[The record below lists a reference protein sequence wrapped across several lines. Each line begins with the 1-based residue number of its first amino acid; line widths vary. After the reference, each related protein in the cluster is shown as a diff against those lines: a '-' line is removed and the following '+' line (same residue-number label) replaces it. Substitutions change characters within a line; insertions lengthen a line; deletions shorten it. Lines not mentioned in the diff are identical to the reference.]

1 MAGQVPTNLT
11 KKERKDQAKQLRKS
25 QEFSEKVKGNFTKI
39 IIAALVIAAI
49 GAFVFV
55 FTRPAIE
62 KKLVGEAVP
71 EQGREHIAQGST
83 EHGPYSSNP
92 PTSGPHWPQQA
103 ECKIYTQEIADEAAI
118 HSLEHGA
125 AWISYKN
132 KTDSALIKKLTDLVQ
147 KNSNKLLLSPRSKN
161 DSSIAIASWGRL
173 LKLEEFDEQQ
183 INDFIKANK
192 NNSPEPF
199 AAC

>member
-1 MAGQVPTNLT
+1 MAEPGPLNLN

-39 IIAALVIAAI
+39 IIAALVVVVI
-49 GAFVFV
+49 GVFVFV
-55 FTRPAIE
+55 FTRPAVE

-71 EQGREHIAQGST
+71 EQGREHLAQGST

-92 PTSGPHWPQQA
+92 PTSGPHWPHQA
-103 ECKIYTQEIADEAAI
+103 ECKIYTQEVPDEAAI

-125 AWISYKN
+125 VWISYKN
-132 KTDSALIKKLTDLVQ
+132 KNDSALIKKLTDLVQ

-161 DSSIAIASWGRL
+161 DLSIAIASWGRL

-199 AAC
+199 ASC

>member
-39 IIAALVIAAI
+39 IIAALVIVAI

-55 FTRPAIE
+55 FTRPAVE
-62 KKLVGEAVP
+62 KKLVGEAVS

-83 EHGPYSSNP
+83 EHGSYSSNP

-183 INDFIKANK
+183 TNDFIKANI

>member
-1 MAGQVPTNLT
+1 MIKQELPSLAKKDRKEQT
-11 KKERKDQAKQLRKS
+11 KKLRETRES
-25 QEFSEKVKGNFTKI
+25 SEKLKGNITKI
-39 IIAALVIAAI
+39 AIVIVVLAVI

-55 FTRPAIE
+55 FTRPAPE
-62 KKLVGEAVP
+62 RKRVGEAIP
-71 EQGREHIAQGST
+71 EQGREHLTQGST
-83 EHGPYSSNP
+83 QHPPYNSNP

-103 ECKIYTQEIADEAAI
+103 ECKIYTQEVPDEAAI

-125 AWISYKN
+125 IWISYKDKN
-132 KTDSALIKKLTDLVQ
+132 DKKLLAELTSLVK
-147 KNSNKLLLSPRSKN
+147 KNSSKILLSPRSKN
-161 DSSIAIASWGRL
+161 DLAIAIASWGRL

-183 INDFIKANK
+183 TNDFIKANI